1 MQQLECLKI
10 ELSDAVMVGIKKMHG
25 KKAREREIELLSL

>member
-25 KKAREREIELLSL
+25 KKPEREREIEL